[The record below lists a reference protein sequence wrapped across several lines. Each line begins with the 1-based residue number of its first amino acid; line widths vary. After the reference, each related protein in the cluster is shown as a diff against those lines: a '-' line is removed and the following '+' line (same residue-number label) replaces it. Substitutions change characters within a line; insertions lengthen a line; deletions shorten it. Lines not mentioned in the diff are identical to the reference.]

1 MHRLCSM
8 SNVNAI
14 ERQSPGLREFFD
26 ERGIRYGWVAEKLG
40 ISPSYLTK
48 LMNGRDALPRKHA
61 DALAALFSVPANTF
75 LPESN
80 E

>member
-1 MHRLCSM
+1 M
-8 SNVNAI
+8 STAHVS

-26 ERGIRYGWVAEKLG
+26 ERGTRYQWVAQRLG

-48 LMNGRDALPRKHA
+48 LMNGRDPLPRKHA
-61 DALAALFSVPANTF
+61 ERLAELFSVPVSTF
-75 LPESN
+75 LPETT